1 MTTDRDY
8 EGWLRANPAPDLQEL
23 VERHGGYDKITPAA
37 WAEYDRAMADWQ
49 ERRRNRSQGGP
60 SEEIPQSDCAAP
72 DPAALCI
79 CGLPGVVSR
88 PRKGGGRPIWRCEQ
102 HRDRWPDYAAEVYD
116 AADDF
121 SRSLDACYAAIRE
134 RVARGGE
141 GWTPPTKSFPESSK
155 LRASGARG
163 ASGALK
169 QMAAPL
175 GDAAEEVTGGYEN
188 HTTR

>member
-1 MTTDRDY
+1 VAATDGRSLEAASKPGRSAD
-8 EGWLRANPAPDLQEL
+8 EIGVSHAPTAYRKPVIGE
-23 VERHGGYDKITPAA
+23 
-37 WAEYDRAMADWQ
+37 
-49 ERRRNRSQGGP
+49 
-60 SEEIPQSDCAAP
+60 
-72 DPAALCI
+72 
-79 CGLPGVVSR
+79 
-88 PRKGGGRPIWRCEQ
+88 RKGTKSPG
-102 HRDRWPDYAAEVYD
+102 AARRVPEFLPKDSPSVRSLEAQDEPYD